1 MVIQIFNALSYS
13 VILFL
18 LSSGLCLMFGLMKIV
33 NLAHGSLYM
42 LAGYVGF
49 SIAKATDSFA
59 LALLGGMACTA
70 LISLAMERGLLRFLH
85 KHDMEQLLVTF
96 GLIFIFQN
104 LARNIWKGHTCFV
117 AEPDFLAGAV
127 QLFGITYPMYRLVLI
142 LIGFAVAT
150 GLWLLEE
157 KTKIGAIIRAG
168 VDDAEMVEGM
178 GKNVKLIFTLVFAL
192 GGALAGLAGVLGS
205 VLTGAFLGV
214 GLTVLIL
221 SLLVIVIGGM
231 GSLKGA
237 MLGSLLIGFA
247 DVFGK
252 VYLPHFAYF
261 IVYGLMVIV
270 LVIKP
275 TGLLGQDE

>member
-1 MVIQIFNALSYS
+1 MIIQFLNGLSYS

-18 LSSGLCLMFGLMKIV
+18 LSSGLCLMFGLMRIV

-49 SIAKATDSFA
+49 SISKATDSFA
-59 LALLGGMACTA
+59 LALLGGMACAA
-70 LISLAMERGLLRFLH
+70 LISLAMERGLLRFLY
-85 KHDMEQLLVTF
+85 KQDVEQLLVTF
-96 GLIFIFQN
+96 GLIYILNN
-104 LARNIWKGHTCFV
+104 LARDIWEGHTCFV
-117 AEPDFLAGAV
+117 TVPDFLAGVV
-127 QLFGITYPMYRLVLI
+127 QLFGITYSIYRLALI
-142 LIGFAVAT
+142 LIGFAVAAF
-150 GLWLLEE
+150 LWLLEE

-178 GKNVKLIFTLVFAL
+178 GKNVKLIFTLVFVFA
-192 GGALAGLAGVLGS
+192 GAFAGLGGVLGS
-205 VLTGAFLGV
+205 VLTGVFLGV
-214 GLTVLIL
+214 DGIVLIL
-221 SLLVIVIGGM
+221 SLIVIVIGGM

-252 VYLPHFAYF
+252 AYFPQAAYF
-261 IVYGLMVIV
+261 IVYGIMVTV

-275 TGLLGQDE
+275 SGLMGEAE